1 MVASAKYPIDYNPVF
16 GSTILPKQ
24 ILPVKTFVG
33 LVPNAYQE
41 QTYGFAGIFNGIN
54 QMVCMCYW
62 PFRHSLCGGCS

>member
-16 GSTILPKQ
+16 GSTILPKK

-41 QTYGFAGIFNGIN
+41 QSTGFSAIFNGVN
-54 QMVCMCYW
+54 LMVCA
-62 PFRHSLCGGCS
+62 